1 VHVRCEC
8 GVSLNLEPRLNT
20 VLHRP
25 VYTLRIELVDIEPVI
40 WRVFDVPAGF
50 TLAEVH
56 DVIQRVMGW
65 NDSHLH
71 VFEIGAARYGPGSN
85 EYDEDE
91 QDEATV
97 QLGDVGL
104 QAGDRF
110 GYTYDF
116 GDDWAHTLTVE
127 SVRRDVPEADV
138 PRVLAGD
145 RACPP
150 DDCGGVS
157 GYYDLLEALADPTH
171 EDHGSAKAWL
181 GRPWDPGVYDVARH
195 QRELSK
201 WVRRRLT
208 PSARSAARTGRRQA
222 RDMTPPH
229 MARASEVLALMEPL
243 RNAVPWLP
251 DSVAGLA
258 VELVLHYCLE
268 YPDEFLAV
276 RRPELWL
283 AATVHAA
290 FRLHP
295 GEVRRDGLTLQDLAD
310 ICGVSVASISKRSR
324 QLREG
329 VRVEWRKA

>member
-1 VHVRCEC
+1 MSR
-8 GVSLNLEPRLNT
+8 

-25 VYTLRIELVDIEPVI
+25 VYTLRIELVHIEPVI
-40 WRVFDVPAGF
+40 WRHFDVPAGY

-65 NDSHLH
+65 HDSHLH
-71 VFEIGAARYGPGSN
+71 AFEIGTEGYGPGIN

-91 QDEATV
+91 QDEAVV
-97 QLGDVGL
+97 QMGDVGL
-104 QAGDRF
+104 QVGDRF
-110 GYTYDF
+110 TYIYDF

-127 SVRRDVPEADV
+127 SIRRDVAADDV
-138 PRVLAGD
+138 PRVVAGD

-157 GYYDLLEALADPTH
+157 GYYDLLEALADPQH
-171 EDHGSAKAWL
+171 EDHDSAKEWL

-201 WVRRRLT
+201 WMRRR
-208 PSARSAARTGRRQA
+208 SAPRAGTAARTAPRSARRQSP

-229 MARASEVLALMEPL
+229 MARANEVLALMDPL
-243 RNAVPWLP
+243 RDAVPWLP
-251 DSVAGLA
+251 DSVVGLA
-258 VELVLHYCLE
+258 AELVLHYCLDF
-268 YPDEFLAV
+268 PDEFLAV
-276 RRPELWL
+276 RKPELWL

-295 GEVRRDGLTLQDLAD
+295 GEVRRHALTLQDLAD